1 MATKE
6 IKPKEADAQKEISE
20 MSTKDSD
27 AKKEKA
33 MHDFMKK
40 VEARNQ
46 GQTLFLQAVQE
57 VVETVWDTYTS
68 NPRFV
73 KNNVLERMIEPERVI
88 SFSVT
93 WVNDAGEVCV
103 NRGYRVQQNSAIGP
117 YKGGIR
123 FDPKVDVSTLKFLAF
138 EQTFKNSLTTLP
150 MGGGKGGAD
159 FDAKGK
165 SEAEMMRFSQ
175 AFMQGLYKYIG
186 PHTDVPAGDI
196 GVGAREV
203 GYMFGMYKKLANEFT
218 GVITG
223 KGLNWGGSI
232 FRPEATGYGVVY
244 FCQEQLKTRNDSL
257 WGKKVAI
264 SGFGQVS
271 WGAAKKASEL
281 GAKVVTLSGPDGYIY
296 DEQGVT
302 GEKIDYMVEMKLS
315 NRNLVKDYADK
326 FKVPFFPGKKPWEVP
341 CDIALPCAVQN
352 ELNKEDAEL
361 LLKNG
366 VVCVT
371 EGANM
376 PCTPEAMHLFLNSKI
391 LFAPGKASN
400 AGGVSTSCFEM
411 TQNASHTTWTGDEV
425 DAKLQAVMKKIHEA
439 CVAYGKEPDGYI
451 NYVKG
456 SNIAGFMKV
465 ANAMCDQGVL

>member
-1 MATKE
+1 
-6 IKPKEADAQKEISE
+6 
-20 MSTKDSD
+20 
-27 AKKEKA
+27 
-33 MHDFMKK
+33 MHGFMKK
-40 VEARNQ
+40 IEARNP
-46 GQTLFLQAVQE
+46 GQKLFLQAVQE
-57 VVETVWDTYTS
+57 VVETVWETYTS
-68 NPRFV
+68 NPVFV
-73 KNNVLERMIEPERVI
+73 KNNILERMIEPERVI
-88 SFSVT
+88 SFKVT
-93 WVNDAGEVCV
+93 WVNDKGEVCV
-103 NRGYRVQQNSAIGP
+103 NRGYRIQQNSAIGP

-123 FDPKVDVSTLKFLAF
+123 FDPKVDESTLKFLAF
-138 EQTFKNSLTTLP
+138 EQTFKNALTTLP

-165 SEAEMMRFSQ
+165 SEGEMMRFAQ
-175 AFMQGLYKYIG
+175 AFMQELFRHIG

-244 FCQEQLKTRNDSL
+244 FAQEQLKTIKESFK
-257 WGKKVAI
+257 GKRVAI

-281 GAKVVTLSGPDGYIY
+281 GAKVVTLSGPDGYIL
-296 DEQGVT
+296 DEKGIT

-326 FKVPFFPGKKPWEVP
+326 FKVPFFPGKKPWEVK
-341 CDIALPCAVQN
+341 CDIALPCATQN
-352 ELNKEDAEL
+352 ELNEKDAENL
-361 LLKNG
+361 VKNK
-366 VVCVT
+366 VICVT

-376 PCTPEAMHLFLNSKI
+376 PCTLEATYIFQKAKI

-411 TQNASHTTWTGDEV
+411 TQNATFSGWAGSEV
-425 DAKLQAVMKKIHEA
+425 DAKLQDVMKKIHQA
-439 CVAYGKEPDGYI
+439 CVDHGKEKGGWV

-456 SNIAGFMKV
+456 ANIAGFMKV
-465 ANAMCDQGVL
+465 AKAMCEQGVV